1 MSSRSEIKPSHEQP
15 LPEEGDIVIAT
26 IKDVTGH
33 GAYVS
38 LDEYDGLTGFLGIRE
53 VATGWVRNIQ
63 RYIRPRQ
70 KAVLKVI
77 RVNKARAE
85 VDTSLKQV
93 SGEER
98 KEKLIEIKKSEKAS
112 GFMDTI
118 KVVAGLNDAQLQQ
131 ITDLALQKYDDLYSL
146 FETVAIKGIDS
157 IKNLGFDAKVLEA
170 IEGESKK
177 IQVPLVEVRGILEI
191 SSKKPDGIEIIK
203 NILLDAEK
211 SKSGSSGGRAE
222 INIAYIGAPKYRL
235 TIKAENFKI
244 AEKALTNATEKIEN
258 AMRKHNGTFSFTR
271 EESKK
276 KASSANTTT

>member
-1 MSSRSEIKPSHEQP
+1 LSTNSDLKQR
-15 LPEEGDIVIAT
+15 LPEAGDIVIAT
-26 IKDVTGH
+26 VKDVTGH

-38 LDEYDGLTGFLGIRE
+38 LDEYGGLTGFLSVRE

-63 RYIRPRQ
+63 RYVRPRQ

-118 KVVAGLNDAQLQQ
+118 KVVAGLNDAQMQQ
-131 ITDLALQKYDDLYSL
+131 VTDLALQKYDDLYSL

-157 IKNLGFDAKVLEA
+157 IKNLGFDARVLEA

-177 IQVPLVEVRGILEI
+177 IQIPLVEIRGILEI

-203 NILLDAEK
+203 NVLLDAEK
-211 SKSGSSGGRAE
+211 SKGAGSSSGAE
-222 INIAYIGAPKYRL
+222 ISIVYIGAPKYRI

-244 AEKALTNATEKIEN
+244 AEKAMTHAIEKIEN
-258 AMRKHNGTFSFTR
+258 AMKKHNGNFNFTR

-276 KASSANTTT
+276 KATAANTT

>member
-1 MSSRSEIKPSHEQP
+1 MSSTSEIKPSQP
-15 LPEEGDIVIAT
+15 QLPEEGDIVIAT

-38 LDEYDGLTGFLGIRE
+38 LDEYGGLTGFLGVRE

-63 RYIRPRQ
+63 RYVRPRQ

-77 RVNKARAE
+77 RVNKARRE

-98 KEKLIEIKKSEKAS
+98 KAKLIEIKKSEKAS

-118 KVVAGLNDAQLQQ
+118 KVETGLNDAQLQQ
-131 ITDLALQKYDDLYSL
+131 IKDVALQKYDDLYSL
-146 FETVAIKGIDS
+146 FEIVAIKGIDS
-157 IKNLGFDAKVLEA
+157 IKNLGFDVQVLDA
-170 IEGESKK
+170 IARESKK
-177 IQVPLVEVRGILEI
+177 IQIPLVEVRGLLEI

-203 NILLDAEK
+203 NVLSDAEK
-211 SKSGSSGGRAE
+211 GKSGSAE
-222 INIAYIGAPKYRL
+222 INIVYIGAPKYRI
-235 TIKAENFKI
+235 TIRAENFKI
-244 AEKALTNATEKIEN
+244 AEKALTHAIEKIEH
-258 AMRKHNGTFSFTR
+258 AMKKHNGIFNFTR

-276 KASSANTTT
+276 KASAEAA

>member
-1 MSSRSEIKPSHEQP
+1 MSSTSETKSSQQRP

-26 IKDVTGH
+26 VKDVTGH

-38 LDEYDGLTGFLGIRE
+38 LDEYGGLVGFLGIRE

-93 SGEER
+93 SGEE
-98 KEKLIEIKKSEKAS
+98 KKAKLIEIKKSEKAA
-112 GFMDTI
+112 GFMSTV
-118 KVVAGLNDAQLQQ
+118 KVAAGLNDVQLQQ
-131 ITDLALQKYDDLYSL
+131 VADTALQKYDDLYSF
-146 FETVAIKGIDS
+146 FETVATKGIDS
-157 IKNLGFDAKVLEA
+157 IKNLGFEPKVLEA
-170 IEGESKK
+170 IEGESQK
-177 IQVPLVEVRGILEI
+177 IQIPLVEVRGILEI

-203 NILLDAEK
+203 NVLSDAEK
-211 SKSGSSGGRAE
+211 NKSSSSTAAE
-222 INIAYIGAPKYRL
+222 VRIAYIGAPKYRI
-235 TIKAENFKI
+235 TIKAENFKV

-258 AMRKHNGTFSFTR
+258 ATKKHGGSYSFAR

-276 KASSANTTT
+276 KASATTTS

>member
-1 MSSRSEIKPSHEQP
+1 LSSTSEIKPSQP
-15 LPEEGDIVIAT
+15 QLPEEGDIVIAT

-38 LDEYDGLTGFLGIRE
+38 LDEYGGLTGFLGVRE

-63 RYIRPRQ
+63 RYVRPRQ

-77 RVNKARAE
+77 RVNKTRRE

-98 KEKLIEIKKSEKAS
+98 KAKLIEIKKSEKAS

-118 KVVAGLNDAQLQQ
+118 KVETGLNDAQLQQ
-131 ITDLALQKYDDLYSL
+131 IKDVALQKYDDLYSL
-146 FETVAIKGIDS
+146 FEIVAIKGIDS
-157 IKNLGFDAKVLEA
+157 IKNLGFDVQVLDA
-170 IEGESKK
+170 IARESKK
-177 IQVPLVEVRGILEI
+177 IQIPLVEVRGILEI

-203 NILLDAEK
+203 NVLSDAEK
-211 SKSGSSGGRAE
+211 GKSGSAE
-222 INIAYIGAPKYRL
+222 INIVYIGAPKYRI
-235 TIKAENFKI
+235 TIRAENFKI
-244 AEKALTNATEKIEN
+244 AEKALTHAIEKIEH
-258 AMRKHNGTFSFTR
+258 AMKKHNGTFNFTR

-276 KASSANTTT
+276 KASAEAA